1 MEEVDLV
8 VVGAGR
14 LRNDFSCFSNESFV
28 SFLEFGQGP
37 THFTLSP

>member
-14 LRNDFSCFSNESFV
+14 LRIDFLTRTCLV
-28 SFLEFGQGP
+28 VLQIV
-37 THFTLSP
+37 H